1 MQVAVEHC
9 FIPCCTENAFLRP
22 LLLACQMAVGSRSSA
37 ASHSSVE
44 VFDLSGVDELW
55 FAVAV

>member
-9 FIPCCTENAFLRP
+9 FIPCCTENAFLRT
-22 LLLACQMAVGSRSSA
+22 LLLAYQMAVGSRSSA

-44 VFDLSGVDELW
+44 VFDWSGVDEL
-55 FAVAV
+55 